1 MIIGRSDN
9 KKGVRKVGRRQTTKY
24 QAAEQAGRRAEYLT
38 RFLYHLAGY
47 RCVAMRQKTPFGELD
62 LIMRR
67 GQKIMVLEVKFRQR
81 MNNLDGGLPSLK
93 QIKRMKNAVLWMSGR
108 YSVFTDKIY
117 ILRVVQWQ
125 GWWRIRQTDINF

>member
-1 MIIGRSDN
+1 M
-9 KKGVRKVGRRQTTKY
+9 GRRPTKDY

-62 LIMRR
+62 LIMQR
-67 GQKIMVLEVKFRQR
+67 GQKILVLEVKFRQR
-81 MNNLDGGLPSLK
+81 MDNFDGGLPGHQ
-93 QIKRMKNAVLWMSGR
+93 QIRRMKNAVLWVSGR
-108 YSVFTDKIY
+108 YPVFTDRIC

-125 GWWRIRQTDINF
+125 GWWRIRQTDVDF

>member
-1 MIIGRSDN
+1 
-9 KKGVRKVGRRQTTKY
+9 VGRRQTTKY

-108 YSVFTDKIY
+108 YSVFTDRIY